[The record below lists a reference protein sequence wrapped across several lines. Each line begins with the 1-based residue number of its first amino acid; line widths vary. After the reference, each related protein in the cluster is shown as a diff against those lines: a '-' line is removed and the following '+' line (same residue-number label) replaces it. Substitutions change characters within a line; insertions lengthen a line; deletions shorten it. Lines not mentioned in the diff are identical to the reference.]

1 MDLEAAG
8 AKAQSV
14 IKRVMAHNVDR
25 LYIGNVLPGKMKY
38 NLSSSCFF
46 RYYGEIATM
55 FRTEFAVL
63 GKKYVTN
70 EVEKV

>member
-1 MDLEAAG
+1 MEEAVE
-8 AKAQSV
+8 KAQPI
-14 IKRVMAHNVDR
+14 IKLVMAQNVDR

>member
-1 MDLEAAG
+1 
-8 AKAQSV
+8 
-14 IKRVMAHNVDR
+14 MAHNVDR